1 MAMAYTADVL
11 QAHGSCQLLGLEN
24 VIFGGIKVAGFVVL
38 LDGND
43 EKKTKRCLTRAYPST
58 V

>member
-1 MAMAYTADVL
+1 MAYTADVL